1 MCLVL
6 NRVPDDRSLGVS
18 GQYRHCGGQ
27 VLQDGLA
34 GGDLYEGEDLVPGQL

>member
-6 NRVPDDRSLGVS
+6 NRVPDDGSLGVS

>member
-6 NRVPDDRSLGVS
+6 NRVPDDRSLGVF
-18 GQYRHCGGQ
+18 GQYRDRGGQ

-34 GGDLYEGEDLVPGQL
+34 GRDLYEGEDLVPGQL

>member
-18 GQYRHCGGQ
+18 GQYRDRGCQ
-27 VLQDGLA
+27 VLQDSLA